1 MTDNQ
6 PLQANLGHKNTGKRF
21 SAFCL
26 MGAGLALIISGTQAL
41 LPVKTVDPTSGT
53 AESLLVEDA
62 VVDLVGYGPCA
73 NLMGRS
79 PTHMST
85 QDAPNRY
92 LYWVG
97 DANEHYCYVWQ
108 NPGGEWMVSG
118 Q

>member
-1 MTDNQ
+1 MKNI
-6 PLQANLGHKNTGKRF
+6 NHKNTGK
-21 SAFCL
+21 SLGVFCL
-26 MGAGLALIISGTQAL
+26 MGASLALITSCTQAP

-53 AESLLVEDA
+53 GESLLVEDA
-62 VVDLVGYGPCA
+62 IVDLIGYGPCA
-73 NLMGRS
+73 NLMGRA

-97 DANEHYCYVWQ
+97 DASEHYCYVWQ
-108 NPGGEWMVSG
+108 NPGGEWVVSG